1 MKLLSKLPTHISA
14 AIDDTAHFHRVSNH
28 HIEDRVVFHLNAVIR
43 ISALSSRMIRLKCFR
58 TGKTLANR
66 CFYGSN
72 KILRRNGVLKANAE
86 IVHDLIEIILKERQN
101 AQLIVLS
108 VHESVLLLA

>member
-1 MKLLSKLPTHISA
+1 
-14 AIDDTAHFHRVSNH
+14 
-28 HIEDRVVFHLNAVIR
+28 
-43 ISALSSRMIRLKCFR
+43 MIRLKCFR
-58 TGKTLANR
+58 TGKTLADR

-72 KILRRNGVLKANAE
+72 KVLRRNGILKANAE

-108 VHESVLLLA
+108 VHGFVLLLA